1 MFQKEIIP
9 EKVTTYIG
17 ENHILLEIITVGI
30 LLLLILA
37 ALIQLSRI
45 KKEVSRICK
54 QVRKYLDVVLA
65 DNTEEEEEEAGAE
78 EEYIEETV
86 PEEKAQ
92 IKEIRTYQ
100 RKKEQSEPE
109 KVQRKAEDSRQA
121 QRDAELLMD
130 VISDVF

>member
-1 MFQKEIIP
+1 M
-9 EKVTTYIG
+9 TTYIG

-30 LLLLILA
+30 LFLLILA
-37 ALIQLSRI
+37 ALIQLSRM

-65 DNTEEEEEEAGAE
+65 DNTEEEEEEAE
-78 EEYIEETV
+78 EEYIEEAV

-109 KVQRKAEDSRQA
+109 KVQRKAEDARQS

>member
-30 LLLLILA
+30 LFLLILA
-37 ALIQLSRI
+37 ALIQLSRM

-65 DNTEEEEEEAGAE
+65 DNTEEEEEEAE
-78 EEYIEETV
+78 EEYIEEAV

-109 KVQRKAEDSRQA
+109 KVQRKAEDARQS

>member
-30 LLLLILA
+30 LFLLVLA
-37 ALIQLSRI
+37 ALIQLSRMR
-45 KKEVSRICK
+45 KEVGRICK
-54 QVRKYLDVVLA
+54 QVRKYLEVVLA
-65 DNTEEEEEEAGAE
+65 ENTEEEETE
-78 EEYIEETV
+78 EEYIEENL
-86 PEEKAQ
+86 PEEKAK

-100 RKKEQSEPE
+100 RKKEQ
-109 KVQRKAEDSRQA
+109 AEEDMEQKNKEEEQQK
-121 QRDAELLMD
+121 QRDAQLLMD